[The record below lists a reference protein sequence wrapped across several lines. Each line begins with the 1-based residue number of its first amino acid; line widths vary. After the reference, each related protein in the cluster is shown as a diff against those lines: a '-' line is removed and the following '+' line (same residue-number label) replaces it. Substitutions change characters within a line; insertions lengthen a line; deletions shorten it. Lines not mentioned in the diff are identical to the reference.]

1 MKISIIT
8 ATYNRAP
15 TIVRALTSIKRQT
28 YSDLQL
34 VIIDG
39 MSTDETIKLIKPF
52 MTASDI
58 VCSEPDRGI
67 YDALN
72 KGINLSN
79 GEIIAF
85 LHSDDLYIDE
95 EVVRDVMKLFEDD
108 EVDIVY
114 GDVSFF
120 NKNNP
125 EKVTRIYHSDDL
137 SKRNLSWGKMP
148 AHPAIFIRRRVYNKV
163 GNFKIDYQIAADYEF
178 LCRVVKDNEFKVKR
192 LPRVLVRMQ
201 SGGVSTRGIK
211 SFFLLNR
218 EVYRALQEN
227 GIYTNYF
234 MLFSKYFSKVRQF
247 LIS

>member
-8 ATYNRAP
+8 ATYNRAS
-15 TIVRALTSIKRQT
+15 TIVRAISSVRSQT
-28 YSDLQL
+28 YDNVQL

-39 MSTDETIKLIKPF
+39 GSTDKTIELVKPLMST
-52 MTASDI
+52 SDI
-58 VCSEPDRGI
+58 VCSEQDHGI

-72 KGINLSN
+72 KGINISN

-85 LHSDDLYIDE
+85 LHSDDFYIDDG
-95 EVVRDVMKLFEDD
+95 VIHNVIKLFEDD

-120 NKNNP
+120 KRDNP
-125 EKVTRIYHSDDL
+125 KKVTRIYHSDEL
-137 SKRNLSWGKMP
+137 SQRNLAWGKMP
-148 AHPAIFIRRRVYNKV
+148 AHPAMFVRRKVYTKV

-178 LCRVVKDNEFKVKR
+178 LCRLVKISEFKVKH
-192 LPRVLVRMQ
+192 LPRVLVHMQ
-201 SGGVSTRGIK
+201 SGGASTQGIK

-218 EVYRALQEN
+218 EVYRALREN

-234 MLFSKYFSKVRQF
+234 MLFSKYFSKLRQF
-247 LIS
+247 IMS

>member
-8 ATYNRAP
+8 ATYNRAS
-15 TIVRALTSIKRQT
+15 TILRTISSVRSQT
-28 YSDLQL
+28 YDNVQL

-39 MSTDETIKLIKPF
+39 GSTDETIELIKPL
-52 MTASDI
+52 MSTYDI
-58 VCSEPDRGI
+58 VCSEQDHGI

-85 LHSDDLYIDE
+85 LHSDDLYVDE
-95 EVVRDVMKLFEDD
+95 EVVSNVMNLFEDD

-120 NKNNP
+120 NRNNP
-125 EKVTRIYHSDDL
+125 EKVTRIYHSDNL
-137 SKRNLSWGKMP
+137 SQRNLAWGKMP
-148 AHPAIFIRRRVYNKV
+148 AHPAIFVRRRVYNRV

-178 LCRVVKDNEFKVKR
+178 LCRLVKDDEFKAKR
-192 LPRVLVRMQ
+192 LTRVLVRMQ
-201 SGGVSTRGIK
+201 SGGASTRGIK

-234 MLFSKYFSKVRQF
+234 MIFSKYFSKVRQF

>member
-8 ATYNRAP
+8 ATYNRES
-15 TIVRALTSIKRQT
+15 TIIRAISSVRSQT
-28 YSDLQL
+28 YGNVQL

-39 MSTDETIKLIKPF
+39 ASTDETVELIKPF
-52 MTASDI
+52 MSASDI
-58 VCSEPDRGI
+58 VCSEQDHGI

-79 GEIIAF
+79 GEVIAF

-95 EVVRDVMKLFEDD
+95 EAVSNVMKLFEDD

-120 NKNNP
+120 NGNNP

-137 SKRNLSWGKMP
+137 SQRNLAWGKMP
-148 AHPAIFIRRRVYNKV
+148 AHPAIFVRRRVYNRV

-178 LCRVVKDNEFKVKR
+178 LCRLVKDAEFKVKR

-201 SGGVSTRGIK
+201 SGGASTRGIK

-218 EVYRALQEN
+218 EVYRALREN